1 MERSFVPNSY
11 LRQSPLAHLH
21 LDVRAAADFERTSNT
36 VLIGEL
42 RFQDMLNLRG
52 SAKDPAFKLAVEKTV
67 GCSLPK
73 KLNTTSMRGSDI
85 TILAL
90 ATDEWLIVTKS
101 GKGAEPE
108 KRLRNKLQDQH
119 ASVTSVG
126 EARTV
131 IRLAGNNA
139 RNLLAKGCPLDLHPS
154 AFGPGVCA
162 QTLLARTG
170 MLLHCLPS
178 NSSKADLFDI
188 YIARSFAE
196 YAWSW
201 IEDAGQEYGTA
212 VVIPQKNVHKT
223 ASMK

>member
-1 MERSFVPNSY
+1 MPDSY
-11 LRQSPLAHLH
+11 LRQSPLSHLH
-21 LDVRAAADFERTSNT
+21 LDVRAVVDSGRTSNG

-52 SAKDPAFKLAVEKTV
+52 SAKNPALILAVENAV

-73 KLNTTSMRGSDI
+73 KLNTASMKGSD
-85 TILAL
+85 TAILAL
-90 ATDEWLIVTKS
+90 APDEWLIVTKS
-101 GKGAEPE
+101 GKGAGPE
-108 KRLRNKLQDQH
+108 KRLRKKLQGQH
-119 ASVTSVG
+119 ASVTPVG
-126 EARTV
+126 EGHTV
-131 IRLAGNNA
+131 IRLAGNNV

>member
-1 MERSFVPNSY
+1 MGRNFVPDSY
-11 LRQSPLAHLH
+11 LRQSPLSHLH
-21 LDVRAAADFERTSNT
+21 LDVRAVADSRRTSNG

-52 SAKDPAFKLAVEKTV
+52 SAKNPAFMLAVKKAV

-73 KLNTTSMRGSDI
+73 KPNTASMKGSET

-90 ATDEWLIVTKS
+90 APDEWLIVTES

-108 KRLRNKLQDQH
+108 KRLRTKLQGQH
-119 ASVTSVG
+119 ASVTPVG

-131 IRLAGNNA
+131 IRLAGSNT

-154 AFGPGVCA
+154 TFGPGVCA
-162 QTLLARTG
+162 QTLLARTN

-178 NSSKADLFDI
+178 NSSKADSFDI

-201 IEDAGQEYGTA
+201 IEDAGREYGIA
-212 VVIPQKNVHKT
+212 VVIP
-223 ASMK
+223 

>member
-85 TILAL
+85 TILTL
-90 ATDEWLIVTKS
+90 APDEWLIVTKS

-154 AFGPGVCA
+154 AFGPGGCA
-162 QTLLARTG
+162 QTLLARTD
-170 MLLHCLPS
+170 MLLHCLPI
-178 NSSKADLFDI
+178 NSSKFDSFDI

-196 YAWSW
+196 YAWLW
-201 IEDAGQEYGTA
+201 IEDAGREYGTTI
-212 VVIPQKNVHKT
+212 VIT
-223 ASMK
+223 